1 MVVPRRQFLH
11 GAAAALGLSALPRLA
26 CAQLYPSRPITLVVP
41 FPAGGPVDTLAR
53 FLAERMRA
61 SLGQPLVIENISGAG
76 GSIGV
81 GRVARASPEGYTL
94 IIGITSTHVFNGA
107 MYSLQYDVLNDFEP
121 VALVTDSS
129 QLIVGKKNLP
139 PNDLPE
145 LIAWL
150 KANPDKATSG
160 TAGVGSPHH
169 IFGVL
174 FQNATGTRF
183 QFAHYRGAA
192 PATQDMVAGRI
203 DLAIADHHY
212 AAADPR
218 RQHQSLCVHRQ
229 EPPAVAARRADG
241 GGGRLTRLPDLD
253 MECDLGAERHAEDDH
268 RKTQR
273 GGRGCAR
280 RRRGACAARRAW
292 PLHRAPRI
300 PFRRG
305 AARSAQGRD
314 REVVADHQ
322 GGQHPRRLTATHKFA
337 YDILGDERTRSIRAT
352 RLLKI
357 AKALGLEVPPA
368 LSARGRRG
376 DRMKRRRCRLLAD
389 CVAKVVLHW

>member
-1 MVVPRRQFLH
+1 MAFPRRQFLH

-94 IIGITSTHVFNGA
+94 ILGITSTHVFNGA
-107 MYSLQYDVLNDFEP
+107 MYPLQYDVLNDFEP

-129 QLIVGKKNLP
+129 QLIVGRKNLP
-139 PNDLPE
+139 PTNLPE

-150 KANPDKATSG
+150 RANPDKTTSA

-174 FQNATGTRF
+174 FQTATGTRS

-192 PATQDMVAGRI
+192 PATQDLVAGQI
-203 DLAIADHHY
+203 HLAIADQVTTLPQIRAGNIKVY
-212 AAADPR
+212 AFTGK
-218 RQHQSLCVHRQ
+218 S
-229 EPPAVAARRADG
+229 
-241 GGGRLTRLPDLD
+241 RLP
-253 MECDLGAERHAEDDH
+253 
-268 RKTQR
+268 
-273 GGRGCAR
+273 
-280 RRRGACAARRAW
+280 
-292 PLHRAPRI
+292 
-300 PFRRG
+300 
-305 AARSAQGRD
+305 
-314 REVVADHQ
+314 
-322 GGQHPRRLTATHKFA
+322 
-337 YDILGDERTRSIRAT
+337 
-352 RLLKI
+352 
-357 AKALGLEVPPA
+357 
-368 LSARGRRG
+368 
-376 DRMKRRRCRLLAD
+376 LLALAD
-389 CVAKVVLHW
+389 EVIE